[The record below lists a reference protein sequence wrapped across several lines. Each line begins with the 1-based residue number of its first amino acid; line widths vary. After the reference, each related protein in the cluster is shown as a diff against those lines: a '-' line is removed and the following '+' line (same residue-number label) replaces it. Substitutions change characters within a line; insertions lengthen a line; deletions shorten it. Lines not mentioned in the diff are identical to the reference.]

1 MRRDTGLVEYSL
13 VYEQIHMP
21 CGRKEGR
28 KVGEGS
34 GCPRLRV
41 LSPSPPG
48 RIGGV
53 EGVKLSLANYHIESC
68 IYVSRYQY

>member
-1 MRRDTGLVEYSL
+1 MV
-13 VYEQIHMP
+13 
-21 CGRKEGR
+21 GRKEGR

-34 GCPRLRV
+34 GCPRLWV

-48 RIGGV
+48 GIGGV

-68 IYVSRYQY
+68 IYVSKYQY

>member
-1 MRRDTGLVEYSL
+1 MQGREEGKVE
-13 VYEQIHMP
+13 E
-21 CGRKEGR
+21 GRKEGR

-48 RIGGV
+48 GIGG

-68 IYVSRYQY
+68 IYVSKYQY